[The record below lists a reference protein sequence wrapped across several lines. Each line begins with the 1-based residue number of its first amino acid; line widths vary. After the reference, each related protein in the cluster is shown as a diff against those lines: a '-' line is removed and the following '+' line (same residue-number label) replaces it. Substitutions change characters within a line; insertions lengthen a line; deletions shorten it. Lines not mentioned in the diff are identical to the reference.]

1 MFFLRH
7 ISIACVVAA
16 VCVFAVTLT
25 DAATTAAR
33 TTSFTFSTPIGLPG
47 VVLPPGAYIFE
58 IANPGSAGD
67 VVRVFDRKRSTI
79 YLGALTRRTTRQ
91 PSDGLDA
98 AIVLGEAR
106 PSVPRRVQAWYTA
119 GHTSGHEFLYL
130 KPHHAGYPRQSAWS
144 ESILIAGAVSQAA

>member
-1 MFFLRH
+1 M
-7 ISIACVVAA
+7 
-16 VCVFAVTLT
+16 
-25 DAATTAAR
+25 
-33 TTSFTFSTPIGLPG
+33 
-47 VVLPPGAYIFE
+47 VLPPGAYIFE

-106 PSVPRRVQAWYTA
+106 PSVPRRVQAWYAA
-119 GHTSGHEFLYL
+119 GHTSGHEFLY
-130 KPHHAGYPRQSAWS
+130 
-144 ESILIAGAVSQAA
+144 